1 MEHKKIFEI
10 AKASGFVLWGDED
23 YNVNNAVVDWSSEYD
38 DSLIEFAQKIAE
50 HCIQLAEN
58 VEKPAIVSQNTIHN
72 MTQSKIIA
80 SIQREF
86 NLPEKE

>member
-1 MEHKKIFEI
+1 MDSKKIFEI
-10 AKASGFVLWGDED
+10 AEASGFVLWGDEPH
-23 YNVNNAVVDWSSEYD
+23 NVNNAIVDWSSEYD
-38 DSLIEFAQKIAE
+38 DSLVEFAQKIAE

-58 VEKPAIVSQNTIHN
+58 VEKPSIVSQNTIHN
-72 MTQSKIIA
+72 MTQGKIIS